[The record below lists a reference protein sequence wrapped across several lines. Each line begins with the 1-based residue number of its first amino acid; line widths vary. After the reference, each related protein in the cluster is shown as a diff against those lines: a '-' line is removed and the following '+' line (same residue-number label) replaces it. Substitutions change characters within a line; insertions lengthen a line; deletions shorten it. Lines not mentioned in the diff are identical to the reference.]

1 VPLDLEDALE
11 GFLGSGAGPI
21 RMATA
26 RYIAREALDAWRDGR
41 ISTAQAVRALG
52 EARDSIRCFVR
63 PAGVRR
69 SDVAP
74 PGRTRT
80 DGSRGS
86 MPAGGTID
94 AAAAVRNNEKDMGE
108 MRCTCGAIHDHL
120 LPAGV
125 QEVDDREYLELG
137 TCPACGTT
145 LCVRQWTLSSSAK
158 WRASIPPSREAR
170 SSSSIPVATVP
181 RVSG

>member
-1 VPLDLEDALE
+1 MEDALQ
-11 GFLGSGAGPI
+11 GFLGTGGGPI

-26 RYIAREALDAWRDGR
+26 RYIAREALEAWRDGR

-52 EARDSIRCFVR
+52 EARDSVRRFVR
-63 PAGVRR
+63 PEGVRR

-86 MPAGGTID
+86 GRPAGTID
-94 AAAAVRNNEKDMGE
+94 GLSAVRKNEKAMAE
-108 MRCTCGAIHDHL
+108 MLRCTCGAIHDHL

-170 SSSSIPVATVP
+170 TSSSSIPAAGAVP
-181 RVSG
+181 HID

>member
-1 VPLDLEDALE
+1 MEDALE
-11 GFLGSGAGPI
+11 GFLGTGAGPI

-26 RYIAREALDAWRDGR
+26 RYIAREALDAWRSGR
-41 ISTAQAVRALG
+41 ISTAQAVRALS
-52 EARDSIRCFVR
+52 EARDSIRRFV
-63 PAGVRR
+63 PPEIVRR

-74 PGRTRT
+74 SGRTRI

-86 MPAGGTID
+86 APSSGTID
-94 AAAAVRNNEKDMGE
+94 AASAVRNNEKAMGE

-158 WRASIPPSREAR
+158 WRASIPPARDTR
-170 SSSSIPVATVP
+170 SSSSIPAAAAIP
-181 RVSG
+181 RID